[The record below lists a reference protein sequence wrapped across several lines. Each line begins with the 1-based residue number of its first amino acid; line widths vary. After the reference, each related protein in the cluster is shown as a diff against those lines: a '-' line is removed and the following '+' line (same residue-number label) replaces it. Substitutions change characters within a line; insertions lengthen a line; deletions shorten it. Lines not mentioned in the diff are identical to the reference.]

1 MSPLSFSASSFASS
15 SGLAIVGDSKALF
28 SAEAPEAKS
37 SSVRRASRRKGQSSE
52 GDHPPDMRPAGFWI
66 RWAAQFIDGVI
77 FLIAY
82 FGLAFALAGLGALLS
97 GPSLYAVAVTV
108 SVSFLSISFLYE
120 TMLTA
125 SKKQG
130 TLGKQ
135 ALSIKVTT
143 LDGERLSFKHSVGRY
158 FSKLSL
164 GPTQVIACLGLVFG
178 FSTELAASALNALFI
193 LGCILAAFMPRKQ
206 SLQDL
211 LARTFV
217 VHGGRDRNRSARN
230 RRGVKVKSTDPAGV
244 PGQSS

>member
-1 MSPLSFSASSFASS
+1 
-15 SGLAIVGDSKALF
+15 
-28 SAEAPEAKS
+28 
-37 SSVRRASRRKGQSSE
+37 
-52 GDHPPDMRPAGFWI
+52 MRPAGFWI

-77 FLIAY
+77 FVIAY
-82 FGLAFALAGLGALLS
+82 FGLAFVFAGLGALLS
-97 GPSLYAVAVTV
+97 GPSLYVVAVAVGI
-108 SVSFLSISFLYE
+108 SFLSISFLYE

-164 GPTQVIACLGLVFG
+164 GPAQVIACLGLAFG
-178 FSTELAASALNALFI
+178 FSTELAASALSALFT

-206 SLQDL
+206 ALQDL
-211 LARTFV
+211 LARTYV
-217 VHGGRDRNRSARN
+217 VHGGRGRNRPARN
-230 RRGVKVKSTDPAGV
+230 RRGVKVKASASAGA
-244 PGQSS
+244 QEESS